1 MIDVEKESGP
11 SEMEA
16 LDSGWFVE
24 MAGVRVA
31 ALSKPKFIDMF
42 WQEFEVEV
50 LTADARILSE
60 MRHIDFWSSP
70 SVRYRNRAF
79 FDLVVGAFAGGRP
92 LKGGRVSMRGLDPG
106 IGKERMLRKFHSLRR
121 QKGQNRFN

>member
-1 MIDVEKESGP
+1 MMNIENQSNL
-11 SEMEA
+11 SEMEE

-24 MAGVRVA
+24 LAGVRVA

-42 WQEFEVEV
+42 WQEFEVEL
-50 LTADARILSE
+50 LTDDPQVISQ
-60 MRHIDFWSSP
+60 MRDIEFWSSS

-79 FDLVVGAFAGGRP
+79 FDLVVRAFAGGSP
-92 LKGGRVSMRGLDPG
+92 LRRGQVSMRGLDPG

-121 QKGQNRFN
+121 RKAQRRLN